1 MENVCKECRRAGDKL
16 FLKGDR
22 CLSPKCAITRRVS
35 AQSGKKQSRFS
46 KKSEYGLQL
55 AEKQKAKAEYGLR
68 EKQFRNTFVKSAK
81 SKKISSLLQGL
92 ELRLDNVVY
101 RSGWAHSRQQARQL
115 VTHGHVKVNDHLVD
129 IPSYEV
135 KIKDV
140 VEPLN
145 KDLIAKTSLAK
156 ATNPNWIKVAK
167 DKAEIVALPE
177 REEIDSSIDEQ
188 LIVEYYSR

>member
-1 MENVCKECRRAGDKL
+1 MENVCKECRRSGDKL

-35 AQSGKKQSRFS
+35 AQTGRKQSRFS

-68 EKQFRNTFVKSAK
+68 EKQFRNTFKKSAK
-81 SKKISSLLQGL
+81 SKSLLQAL

-101 RSGWAHSRQQARQL
+101 RSGWAHSRQQARQI
-115 VTHGHVKVNDHLVD
+115 VTHGHMKVNGRMVD
-129 IPSYEV
+129 IPSYVV
-135 KIKDV
+135 KVKDE

-145 KDLIAKTSLAK
+145 TELIAKTSLAK
-156 ATNPNWIKVAK
+156 ANNPSWIKIVK
-167 DKAEIVALPE
+167 GKAEIVALPD

-188 LIVEYYSR
+188 LIVEFYSK

>member
-1 MENVCKECRRAGDKL
+1 M
-16 FLKGDR
+16 
-22 CLSPKCAITRRVS
+22 SPKCAITRRVS
-35 AQSGKKQSRFS
+35 AKSGKKQSRFS
-46 KKSEYGLQL
+46 KKSEYGLKL